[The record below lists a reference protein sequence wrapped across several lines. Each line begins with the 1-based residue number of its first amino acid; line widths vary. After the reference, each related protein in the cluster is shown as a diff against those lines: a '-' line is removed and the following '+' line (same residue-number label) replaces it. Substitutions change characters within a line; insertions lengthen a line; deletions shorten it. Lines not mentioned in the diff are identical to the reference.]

1 EVQLNW
7 HVVVAVVF
15 KVPAGGGVAGLK
27 VTGGPGAVI
36 GGGRNKQPVSQFAA
50 RELQDIMQLVVVE
63 VRGVDSPGVGA
74 TTFGVVVC
82 ARAAPPVA
90 VAATTTMIAKALT
103 PPPRGLSLLIP

>member
-1 EVQLNW
+1 M
-7 HVVVAVVF
+7 VAVVF

-27 VTGGPGAVI
+27 VTGGPGALI
-36 GGGRNKQPVSQFAA
+36 GGGGTKQPVWQFAA

-63 VRGVDSPGVGA
+63 VSGVDSPVVGA

-90 VAATTTMIAKALT
+90 VAATTTMIAKALML
-103 PPPRGLSLLIP
+103 PPRRLSLPIP